1 MKIVGIDFGLRKM
14 GISLATSKLAEP
26 YVVIRYAD
34 IDGAIE
40 RVKRLAEEEGVQEI
54 VIGISDGEIAKKAK
68 EFGKLLKKELKLP
81 VYFFDETLSTQ
92 DAQRLAIEAHMK
104 RSKRRKLEDAF
115 AAAVMLQAY
124 LDNQKFDK

>member
-1 MKIVGIDFGLRKM
+1 MNSRIILGIDFGLRKM
-14 GISLATSKLAEP
+14 GVSFATSNLAEP
-26 YVVIRYAD
+26 YMVIRYAD
-34 IDGAIE
+34 IDGALE
-40 RVKRLAEEEGVQEI
+40 RVKKVVMEEKAGAI

-92 DAQRLAIEAHMK
+92 DAQRMAIEANMK

-115 AAAVMLQAY
+115 AASVMLQNY
-124 LDNQKFDK
+124 LDS